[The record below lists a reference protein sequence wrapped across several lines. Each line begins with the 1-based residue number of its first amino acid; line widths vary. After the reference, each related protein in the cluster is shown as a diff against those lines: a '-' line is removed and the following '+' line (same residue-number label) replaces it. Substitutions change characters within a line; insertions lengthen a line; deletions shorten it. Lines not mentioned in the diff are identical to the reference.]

1 MTWKIRVDTINI
13 IFYQVRTKTSSHIIK
28 NNKKVFLFCSHWF
41 ILQKQRQQ
49 IWKNFFVN
57 VVKNPVNN
65 FQIFLKQKTQS
76 DDNILWKM
84 SKAIIKYVTT
94 NPSSVKL
101 FENKLLSKV
110 DLFQMTEKLSRFSK
124 VTTLQRSQ
132 LLFMSLSQNSK

>member
-132 LLFMSLSQNSK
+132 LLFMSLSQNNK

>member
-13 IFYQVRTKTSSHIIK
+13 IFYQVRTKASSHIIK

-132 LLFMSLSQNSK
+132 LLFMSLSQNNK